1 MRTVLLVIEMVK
13 LGMNGSPSVIVILI
27 LIHFPSGKIR
37 KFVAL
42 L

>member
-27 LIHFPSGKIR
+27 LIHFPSGIIR
-37 KFVAL
+37 KFVVL